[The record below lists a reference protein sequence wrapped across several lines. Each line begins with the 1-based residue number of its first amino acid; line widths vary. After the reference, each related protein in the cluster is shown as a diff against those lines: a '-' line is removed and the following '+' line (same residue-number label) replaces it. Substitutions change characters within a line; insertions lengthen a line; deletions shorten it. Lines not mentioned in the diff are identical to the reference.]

1 MVENKYLDLVGTK
14 LVVDNLKNL
23 INSSSN
29 VVSFSMRIENGY
41 LICDYP
47 DETEEPDFTINDE
60 GLLIY
65 TYE

>member
-1 MVENKYLDLVGTK
+1 MAENKYLDLVGTK

-47 DETEEPDFTINDE
+47 DETEKPDFTINDE

>member
-1 MVENKYLDLVGTK
+1 MANKYLDLVGTK

-29 VVSFSMRIENGY
+29 VVSFSMRIEDGN

-47 DETEEPDFTINDE
+47 DGTEEPEFSINDE